1 MGGRGTA
8 AGLLGYL
15 FLWVVVEC
23 VGNVGDVVLGD
34 RFASGLVEGLAAG
47 SEECLA
53 GAIVVRYIW
62 RQGFT
67 VAIFVFDCCCHLG

>member
-8 AGLLGYL
+8 AGLLVCFL
-15 FLWVVVEC
+15 LWVLVKR

-67 VAIFVFDCCCHLG
+67 VAMFVFDCCCHLG

>member
-8 AGLLGYL
+8 AGLLSCF
-15 FLWVVVEC
+15 FLWVIVKH

-34 RFASGLVEGLAAG
+34 RLASGLVEGLAAG

-53 GAIVVRYIW
+53 GAIIV
-62 RQGFT
+62 
-67 VAIFVFDCCCHLG
+67 